1 MPTFIFGKSDAMQKV
16 RQQVEKF
23 ADVDIPIFIEGETG
37 TGKSLLAAHIHQLSA
52 QRNGVFQRLDCAT
65 MPATLVE
72 SELFGHEKGAFTG
85 ADAKKSGL
93 FELACGG
100 TIFLDEVENLDLPI
114 QAKLLNILDARKFR
128 RLGGKDEL
136 EIYFRI
142 LSASNDH
149 IGRRVELGTFR
160 EDLYY
165 RLTGTG
171 IYLPPLRQRPED
183 IPELAVHFIEEI
195 NKKQRLEKKL
205 STETLHYLAKYSW
218 PGNVRELYF
227 ALFEA
232 ATQGEGIE
240 ILPGHF
246 SLRKKIDFV
255 LADSNEKRFT
265 LTEMEKRYI
274 RLILDSVHG
283 NKSRT
288 AKRLGIGVAT
298 LYRKLQKYGIK

>member
-1 MPTFIFGKSDAMQKV
+1 MPTFIFGKSHAMQKV
-16 RQQVEKF
+16 RQKVEKF

-37 TGKSLLAAHIHQLSA
+37 TGKSLLAAHIHQMSEK
-52 QRNGVFQRLDCAT
+52 RNGVFQRLDCAT
-65 MPATLVE
+65 MPATLIE

-85 ADAKKSGL
+85 ADEKKSGL

-100 TIFLDEVENLDLPI
+100 TIFLDEVENLELPI

-128 RLGGKDEL
+128 RLGGKDEI
-136 EIYFRI
+136 EIYFRLI
-142 LSASNDH
+142 AASNDH
-149 IGRRVELGTFR
+149 ISRRVELGTFR

-171 IYLPPLRQRPED
+171 IYLPPLRERPED
-183 IPELAVHFIEEI
+183 IPELAIHFVEEI

-205 STETLHYLAKYSW
+205 PTETLHYLAKYSW

-232 ATQGEGIE
+232 AAQGEGVK

-246 SLRKKIDFV
+246 SLQKKFDFI
-255 LADSNEKRFT
+255 LADSNDKRFT
-265 LTEMEKRYI
+265 LIEMEKRYI
-274 RLILDSVHG
+274 RLILKSVDG
-283 NKSRT
+283 SKFLA
-288 AKRLGIGVAT
+288 AKRLGIGLAT